1 MKSGGEQGNT
11 VPFPRPSRKFI
22 NFGKLVIALII
33 LLIIGSIVV
42 DIVTDYI
49 WTDHLG
55 YGSVFM
61 TMFWTQ
67 ISLWIVG
74 FLLFFVSTLLLFFN
88 IRNVFLKDY
97 PNERLPGIIV
107 QRKWFTLLNGLIAF
121 FVGLLGGTIVQG
133 VGWERVLGFIHQ
145 VPFGMED
152 PYFGKDLSFF
162 IYTLPLLN
170 FIIGVL
176 LVIFGANILIK
187 LIVYSIHEFIK
198 HSRRAQ
204 RHFIM
209 SIILFGF
216 VLALN
221 FFLAPYEKAFTSN
234 VNFFQKSVV
243 EGVSFTDKYVNI
255 PFDYIMLG
263 ITLVSTLLLVLA
275 TIQRKPFFVKFVIP
289 LFVGAYV
296 ISIIASVVVQSF
308 IVSPNE
314 LAREEPFL
322 ENTIDMTRKA
332 YALDEVKVEDRQVN
346 TSLSKEM
353 IERNEETIDNIRIN
367 DTRPLNEVYNQL
379 QTFRP
384 YYNFKD
390 VDIDRYEIDGEYQ
403 QVFISA
409 RELTQE
415 NLPDRA
421 QTWVNKHLRYT
432 HGYGIAV
439 SNVNEIT
446 PEGQPEYIV
455 KDLPPEGS
463 IEVTRPQIYFGE
475 NDYHSVIVNTSIDE
489 FDFPDQDE
497 SATHRFEERSGI
509 PLTGLNRFLFAIDE
523 KSYRYIISRQ
533 LTDESQLLQTRN
545 IYDRVTR
552 IAPFLQFDSDP
563 YLVIR
568 DDGTLVWMMDA
579 YTRTSRYPHSDSDG
593 KRFNYVRN
601 PIKVTVDAYSGEVHF
616 YLIDE
621 DEPLARTYANMFPK
635 LFTTE
640 VPKDIRAHFRYP
652 VELFNIQSEMFRAYH
667 MTNIELFY
675 NREDYWQIPTEK
687 YYGEDIQMEPYYV
700 TMKLDDADEEEFI
713 LMTPYTPNRR
723 QNMAAWMGVRNDGEH
738 YGEMFVYTFS
748 RQRNIYGP
756 QQIENRINQDAA
768 ISQELNLWSQ
778 GGSQV
783 IRGNLLVI
791 PIEDTLLYVEPMYIE
806 SNNETALPEVKRII
820 VSYQDYIVM
829 EPTLDQALERLF
841 QLIDNRVPTKDVE
854 EHEGEAP
861 PSAEEGTVKTPQQLL
876 EEIDRTFTQ
885 YEKAN
890 QAGNYAEAGQALQ
903 RLEQLLSEWR
913 AAQTN
918 SVDERDNEAD
928 EEESS

>member
-1 MKSGGEQGNT
+1 MKFDGETGNT
-11 VPFPRPSRKFI
+11 IQFPRPPRKLI
-22 NFGKLVIALII
+22 SLGKLAGI
-33 LLIIGSIVV
+33 LLAVLIIGSIAVN
-42 DIVTDYI
+42 ILTDYI

-55 YGSVFM
+55 YGSVFV
-61 TMFWTQ
+61 TMFVTQ
-67 ISLWIVG
+67 ISLWIIG
-74 FLLFFVSTLLLFFN
+74 FLLFFVSTLVLFFN
-88 IRNVFLKDY
+88 IRNVFIKDY
-97 PNERLPGIIV
+97 PNDRLPSVILN
-107 QRKWFTLLNGLIAF
+107 RKWFTLLNVLIAF
-121 FVGLLGGTIVQG
+121 LIGLLGGTIVQG

-145 VPFGMED
+145 VPFGIED

-162 IYTLPLLN
+162 IYTLPLWN

-176 LVIFGANILIK
+176 LVIFGANIVAK
-187 LIVYSIHEFIK
+187 LIAYSIHEFIK

-204 RHFIM
+204 RHFIV
-209 SIILFGF
+209 STVLFGV
-216 VLALN
+216 VLAGK
-221 FFLAPYEKAFTSN
+221 FFLAPYEKALTSN

-243 EGVSFTDKYVNI
+243 EGVSFTDKLINI
-255 PFDYIMLG
+255 PFDYVMVG
-263 ITLVSTLLLVLA
+263 VTLLSTVLLTLA
-275 TIQRKPFFVKFVIP
+275 TIQRKPFFVKLVIP
-289 LFVGAYV
+289 LFVGTFV
-296 ISIIASVVVQSF
+296 IGVAASAIVQSF

-314 LAREEPFL
+314 LAKEEPFL
-322 ENTIDMTRKA
+322 ENNINMTRKA
-332 YALDEVKVEDRQVN
+332 YALDDVKIEDRQVN
-346 TSLSKEM
+346 DSLTEKMVEQN
-353 IERNEETIDNIRIN
+353 RETVDNIRIN

-390 VDIDRYEIDGEYQ
+390 VDIDRYEIGGEYQ

-446 PEGQPEYIV
+446 SEGQPEYIV
-455 KDLPPEGS
+455 KDLPPDGS

-475 NDYHSVIVNTSIDE
+475 NDYHSVIVNTSVDE

-497 SATHRFEERSGI
+497 SATHRFEEKSGI

-523 KSYRYIISRQ
+523 KSFRYMISRQ
-533 LTDESQLLQTRN
+533 LTSESQLLQTRN
-545 IYDRVTR
+545 IFDRVTR

-563 YLVIR
+563 YLVVR

-593 KRFNYVRN
+593 NRYNYIRN
-601 PIKVTVDAYSGEVHF
+601 PIKVTVDAYSGEVNF
-616 YLIDE
+616 YLIEE
-621 DEPLARTYANMFPK
+621 DEPLAQTYAKMFPK
-635 LFTTE
+635 LFTTD
-640 VPKDIRAHFRYP
+640 VPKDIRTHFRYP
-652 VELFNIQSEMFRAYH
+652 VELFNIQSEMYRAYH

-700 TMKLDDADEEEFI
+700 TMKLDDADKEEFI
-713 LMTPYTPNRR
+713 LMTPYSPNKR
-723 QNMAAWMGVRNDGEH
+723 QNMSAWMGVRNDGEH

-778 GGSQV
+778 GGSKV

-841 QLIDNRVPTKDVE
+841 ALIEDRVPPE
-854 EHEGEAP
+854 EANVQEGEGASP
-861 PSAEEGTVKTPQQLL
+861 AQENKVKAPQQLL
-876 EEIDRTFTQ
+876 EEIDRMFNQ
-885 YEKAN
+885 YQEAN
-890 QAGNYAEAGQALQ
+890 RAGNFVEAGQALQ
-903 RLEQLLSEWR
+903 KLEQLLSEWR
-913 AAQTN
+913 ASQVNTDA
-918 SVDERDNEAD
+918 NE
-928 EEESS
+928 